1 MHLRVQFPHN
11 FVRIARPRASL
22 SRLRVPPASALR
34 PIDNW
39 MTNRWLTVELRSPGR
54 QGDWRAWYRRVRRV
68 PTAQARST
76 SPSATALT
84 AAEDRMIAQLRGVI
98 AAAVMLVVAID
109 PSHVHGPA
117 TLTYSALAAFGLYS
131 VLMYAAA
138 TGRLQRLQGLLAWN
152 HWVDLGWIT
161 LVVGL
166 TGAAHSIFFVGYFF
180 AILNASFRSGFRAGA
195 FVTLGAFLL
204 FLALG
209 YLWTP
214 HGPPELGRAL
224 VRPMYLLGLG
234 YLIAYWG
241 EFHVSLTERLRL
253 LKEVNALSNPR
264 FGVDR
269 TIANVLQRL
278 RTFYRADACVL
289 VTPSPAGDSAL
300 VWRCDGRPH
309 AAGNA
314 PTELPAAAVGAL
326 LALETRGAAAGAA
339 SGSRRSDGSLAGGGD
354 EARLQAIA
362 EALSA
367 VSFMTVPWPSHGGGR
382 LYVASHHRRAFE
394 PLDLELLEQVVA
406 QVILTLEN
414 VRLVDRLATDA
425 AEAERL
431 RIARDLHDTVVQPY
445 IGIRMGLAGIRQK
458 LRSNQD
464 VSHDLDLLSDVIAL
478 EIEDLRGY
486 LRELKA
492 QGTSR
497 GALGDALARFA
508 ERFGDATGIDVSLE
522 IAGSSSLNDR
532 LAAEAFQMVAEAVSN
547 VRRHTESRTIDITV
561 RADPQTLV
569 IHVDND
575 GVPSEPPQAFVPK
588 SIGER
593 AAALGGGV
601 TVEHRSGGSR
611 VTIWIPL

>member
-1 MHLRVQFPHN
+1 
-11 FVRIARPRASL
+11 
-22 SRLRVPPASALR
+22 
-34 PIDNW
+34 
-39 MTNRWLTVELRSPGR
+39 MTIRWLTVELRPPGL

-68 PTAQARST
+68 LAAHVRST
-76 SPSATALT
+76 SQSATALT
-84 AAEDRMIAQLRGVI
+84 AAEDRMIARLRGVI
-98 AAAVMLVVAID
+98 AVAAVLVVAID
-109 PSHVHGPA
+109 PSHVHGPTA
-117 TLTYSALAAFGLYS
+117 LTHGALAAFGVYS

-138 TGRLQRLQGLLAWN
+138 TGRLRRLQGLLAWN
-152 HWVDLGWIT
+152 HWADLGWIT
-161 LVVGL
+161 LLVGL
-166 TGAAHSIFFVGYFF
+166 SGATQSIFFVGYFF

-204 FLALG
+204 FFALG

-214 HGPPELGRAL
+214 QESPELGRAL
-224 VRPMYLLGLG
+224 VRPVYLLVLG
-234 YLIAYWG
+234 YLISYWG
-241 EFHVSLTERLRL
+241 GFHVSLTERLRL

-278 RTFYRADACVL
+278 HTFYHADACVL
-289 VTPSPAGDSAL
+289 VTPSPSGGSAL
-300 VWRCDGRPH
+300 VWRSDERAL

-314 PTELPAAAVGAL
+314 PTELPIASVGAL
-326 LALETRGAAAGAA
+326 LALGARGAVAGPA
-339 SGSRRSDGSLAGGGD
+339 SRSRRSERSLADDGD
-354 EARLQAIA
+354 DGRLQAIA

-382 LYVASHHRRAFE
+382 LYVTSQHRHAFE
-394 PLDLELLEQVVA
+394 PLDLEFLEQVVA
-406 QVILTLEN
+406 HVILTLEN

-458 LRSNQD
+458 LRSNLD
-464 VSHDLDLLSDVIAL
+464 VSRDLDLLSDGIAL
-478 EIEDLRGY
+478 EIDDLRGY

-497 GALGDALARFA
+497 GAFGAALARFA
-508 ERFGDATGIDVSLE
+508 ERFGDATGIAVGVE
-522 IAGSSSLNDR
+522 IAGSSTLNDR

-547 VRRHTESRTIDITV
+547 VRRHTESRTIGIIV
-561 RADPQTLV
+561 RADPHALV

-575 GVPSEPPQAFVPK
+575 GVPGEPPQTFVPK

-601 TVEHRSGGSR
+601 SVAPRSGGGSR
-611 VTIWIPL
+611 VTIRVPL